1 MLSVSLT
8 QKSITISDG
17 YCRWGN
23 PFERVALWVSALR
36 LLSRDEADA
45 EANMATLA
53 RFQEFAGGEVPVG
66 GLRFDL
72 TAESPVPERMVEAA
86 TIAAGGDAAAGL
98 EYLRNLVVEASVQ
111 VLGEDSVD
119 EL

>member
-1 MLSVSLT
+1 
-8 QKSITISDG
+8 
-17 YCRWGN
+17 
-23 PFERVALWVSALR
+23 
-36 LLSRDEADA
+36 
-45 EANMATLA
+45 
-53 RFQEFAGGEVPVG
+53 
-66 GLRFDL
+66 
-72 TAESPVPERMVEAA
+72 MVEAA